1 MKHRIVLLLT
11 LSFTALLA
19 AAQSFTA
26 KVVPAG
32 GYYRLTFTVS
42 ADNVEGFTPPNP
54 SAFARLSGPIPP
66 TLSGHPT
73 INGRPS
79 HEASTTFTY
88 ILSPKKSGNLTIG
101 PASVKVNGKVL
112 RSAPI
117 TLHATAANTSG
128 SGSQSG
134 QGQRGRNEDDEP
146 IEVQQAGSAVSQRDL
161 FIDMTPSRTRVMEQE
176 AVLLTYRIHSRVGV
190 GLSNT
195 QLTTKPDFK
204 GLISHELPLPGS
216 QIQTTVEQ
224 RNGTTY
230 RTGTILQYIIFPQQ
244 AGKLTIP
251 SITFDCTVVQQD
263 HTLNPIDAYFNGGGR
278 IGVMVQRTVPEAHL
292 QIDSLP
298 HPKPA
303 TFAGAVGRFSLS
315 GKVLNPTLRTN
326 DVATYRLT
334 VKGVGNLRLITP
346 PLVTFPQDFDT
357 YDAKTT
363 DQTKV
368 TADGLDG
375 QLTFDYTFVPRNV
388 GKYTIPTIEFTYYDT
403 ETHRYQTLRT
413 QPVELQVE
421 KGERSND
428 DVDRQLALLRSDIR
442 DIHTGQQTGGPTQPF
457 AWGSWAYRLLEVI
470 LLAAFGLAV
479 WLLRQMQNR
488 RADVTT
494 RKRSRAAKTAL
505 ARLDKAEKSLQA
517 DTRQG
522 YAEIGAA
529 LSGFLCDA
537 LNLQTAEADKD
548 HALPLL
554 LQRGA
559 DEATAEAF
567 FQVAGDCQYAQY
579 APASDTQADDCLQRA
594 RQAVSQLAA
603 QLSRKAH

>member
-1 MKHRIVLLLT
+1 MKQRIVLFLT
-11 LSFTALLA
+11 LSLTALLA

-26 KVVPAG
+26 KVEPAG
-32 GYYRLTFTVS
+32 GYYRLTFTVAS
-42 ADNVEGFTPPNP
+42 DGVEDFTPPNL
-54 SAFARLSGPIPP
+54 SAFEKLSGPMPS
-66 TLSGHPT
+66 TFSSFQM
-73 INGRPS
+73 INGRTS
-79 HEASTTFTY
+79 HESSTTYTY
-88 ILSPKKSGNLTIG
+88 ILSPKKSGKLTIG
-101 PASVKVNGKVL
+101 PATVKVKGKVL

-117 TLHATAANTSG
+117 TLHATAANPSG

-134 QGQRGRNEDDEP
+134 QKQQGRNEDDEQ

-176 AVLLTYRIHSRVGV
+176 AVLLTYRIHVRVGV

-216 QIQTTVEQ
+216 QIQMTIE
-224 RNGTTY
+224 RHNGTTY
-230 RTGTILQYIIFPQQ
+230 RTGTILQYVIFPQQ

-298 HPKPA
+298 QPKPA
-303 TFAGAVGRFSLS
+303 SFAGAVGRFSLS
-315 GKVLNPTLRTN
+315 GKVLSPTLRTN

-346 PLVTFPQDFDT
+346 PAVTFPQDFDT

-368 TADGLDG
+368 TTEGLEG

-388 GKYTIPTIEFTYYDT
+388 GQYTIPAIEFTYYDT
-403 ETHRYQTLRT
+403 ETHRYQTLHT
-413 QPVELQVE
+413 QPVVLQVE
-421 KGERSND
+421 KGEHSND
-428 DVDRQLALLRSDIR
+428 DVDRQLALLRSDIH
-442 DIHTGQQTGGPTQPF
+442 DIHTGQHTGGPSQPF
-457 AWGSWAYRLLEVI
+457 AWGSWAYRLLEVV

-479 WLLRQMQNR
+479 WLLRRMKER

-505 ARLDKAEKSLQA
+505 ARLDKAEKSLQT
-517 DTRQG
+517 DVRQV

-537 LNLQTAEADKD
+537 LNLQTAETDKE

-567 FQVAGDCQYAQY
+567 FQVVDDCQYAQY
-579 APASDTQADDCLQRA
+579 APASDTQAGECLQRA
-594 RQAVSQLAA
+594 RQTIAQLAG
-603 QLSRKAH
+603 QLARKSH